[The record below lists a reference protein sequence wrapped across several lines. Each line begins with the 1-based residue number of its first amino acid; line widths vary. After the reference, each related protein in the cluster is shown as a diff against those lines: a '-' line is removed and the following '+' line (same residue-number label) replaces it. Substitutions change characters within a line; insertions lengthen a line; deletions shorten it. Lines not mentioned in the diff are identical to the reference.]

1 MHFSVYRTQ
10 IWSPLFCHH
19 FQYIH
24 ENVKVQICW
33 EPNLNPQKL
42 LQNDCLG
49 IGLDC
54 LWLFYLVFIVI
65 LFKQKK
71 APHYATI
78 AVCEQF
84 FVVHTIYY
92 LVRWRGSLFCLF
104 IADEKALKLKKRSD
118 DRDRRVTN
126 TNNHCGAQMDNKR
139 RRVNPPPH
147 SGSYFA
153 TH

>member
-19 FQYIH
+19 FQYMSKFRYVGSPTSILK
-24 ENVKVQICW
+24 NYSKMTALALDSIVSGYSIQY
-33 EPNLNPQKL
+33 
-42 LQNDCLG
+42 LQY
-49 IGLDC
+49 
-54 LWLFYLVFIVI
+54 F
-65 LFKQKK
+65 FKQKK